1 MTRFR
6 WLVAFLTLW
15 ATLGCIIFLGG
26 PDYPTNS
33 VPFSPEM
40 GQTAQAQLKTAIAE
54 ATQSGRFTLTLTQEH
69 LTALLNAR
77 LQERSGLN
85 FKEPLVLLHPDVMEI
100 YGKVQQG
107 NVVANVK
114 ISLAVSVNAQGKPQF
129 QIVSVVLGPLPLPQG
144 VLESITAMLNEAF
157 VGAVGPAATGLRLE
171 SIVIEE
177 GRLTLRGRVR

>member
-6 WLVAFLTLW
+6 WLSAFLTLW
-15 ATLGCIIFLGG
+15 VTLGCIIFLGG
-26 PDYPTNS
+26 PDYPTTG
-33 VPFSPEM
+33 VVFSPEM

-85 FKEPLVLLHPDVMEI
+85 FKDPLVLLRPDMMEI

-114 ISLAVSVNAQGKPQF
+114 ISIAVSVNAQGKPQF
-129 QIVSVVLGPLPLPQG
+129 QIVSVVLGPLPLSQG

-157 VGAVGPAATGLRLE
+157 VGAVGPVATGLRLE

>member
-1 MTRFR
+1 MSRFR

-26 PDYPTNS
+26 PDYPTTS

-40 GQTAQAQLKTAIAE
+40 GQTAQAQLKTAVAE

-77 LQERSGLN
+77 LQERSSLN
-85 FKEPLVLLHPDVMEI
+85 FKDPLVFLHPGVIEI

-107 NVVANVK
+107 NVVANVQ
-114 ISLAVSVNAQGKPQF
+114 ISVAVSVDAQGKPKF
-129 QIVSVVLGPLPLPQG
+129 QIVGAVFGPLLLSRE
-144 VLESITAMLNEAF
+144 VLDGITAMLNEAF
-157 VGAVGPAATGLRLE
+157 VGAVGPVATGLRLE
-171 SIVIEE
+171 SIVVEE
-177 GRLTLRGRVR
+177 GRLTLRGRIR